1 MSTTNTFNA
10 ASASASFPDEVVEA
24 FLNTARNGSKH
35 GVESAIA
42 QHGPAIVHVVTN
54 KGKGAIAHAAETGR
68 TGIIEI
74 LLKHGADINAA
85 DDDGKTP
92 LMHAAQMGHPDM
104 LAFLLDNGADIH
116 AETLNGLTVLRFATL
131 HKSNTRNQGRM
142 PERKKEAI
150 RLLVDRGANPRK
162 PDINGLTVM
171 EFMNRTGHSNITRL
185 IEKAVIS
192 RNERLE
198 RERLQAIEEMKKSL
212 VMMRKGLPAPVPAR
226 KPATFGKNGPA

>member
-1 MSTTNTFNA
+1 MSTTPTFNA
-10 ASASASFPDEVVEA
+10 ASASAAFADEVVEA
-24 FLNTARNGSKH
+24 FLDTARNGSKR
-35 GVESAIA
+35 GIESAIA
-42 QHGPAIVHVVTN
+42 QHGSAIVHVTK

-74 LLKHGADINAA
+74 LLKHGANINAA

-116 AETLNGLTVLRFATL
+116 AVTPNGLTVLRFAAL
-131 HKSNTRNQGRM
+131 HKTNTRNQGRM

-150 RLLVDRGANPRK
+150 RLLVDRGADPRK
-162 PDINGLTVM
+162 PDINGLTVT
-171 EFMNRTGHSNITRL
+171 EFLKRTGHANINAL
-185 IEKAVIS
+185 IDKAIIS

-198 RERLQAIEEMKKSL
+198 RERLQALEEMRKSL
-212 VMMRKGLPAPVPAR
+212 VLMRKGLPAPIAGR
-226 KPATFGKNGPA
+226 KPASFGKNGPA

>member
-10 ASASASFPDEVVEA
+10 ASASASFAEEVIAA
-24 FLNTARNGSKH
+24 FLEQARNGSKH
-35 GVESAIA
+35 GIQSAIA
-42 QHGPAIVHVVTN
+42 KHGPAIVHVARN
-54 KGKGAIAHAAETGR
+54 GKGAIAHASETGR

-74 LLKHGADINAA
+74 LLQHGADINAA

-116 AETLNGLTVLRFATL
+116 AETPNGLSVLRFATH
-131 HKSNTRNQGRM
+131 HKTNTRNQGRM

-150 RLLVDRGANPRK
+150 RLLVDRGADPRK
-162 PDINGLTVM
+162 PDINGLTVA
-171 EFMNRTGHSNITRL
+171 EVLKRTGHANIVML
-185 IEKAVIS
+185 IDKAVAS

-198 RERLQAIEEMKKSL
+198 RERLQALEEMKKSL
-212 VMMRKGLPAPVPAR
+212 VMMRKGLPAPITGK
-226 KPATFGKNGPA
+226 KPATFGKNGPV